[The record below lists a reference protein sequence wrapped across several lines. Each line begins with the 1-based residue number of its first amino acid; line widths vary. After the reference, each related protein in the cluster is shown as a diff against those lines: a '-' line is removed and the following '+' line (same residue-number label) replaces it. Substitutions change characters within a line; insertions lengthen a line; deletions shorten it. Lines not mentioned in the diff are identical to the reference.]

1 MLSASRAPL
10 VYDFGGFA
18 PKYYQMTYET
28 PDATALAQRVA
39 AMMPP
44 PSRCTSTPAAASTTA
59 PGCR

>member
-1 MLSASRAPL
+1 MLSADGAPL

-18 PKYYQMTYET
+18 EKYYRMTYAT
-28 PDATALAQRVA
+28 PPATALAQRVA
-39 AMMPP
+39 AMMPT